1 MIHFERSYPPPASL
15 AQEAQKA
22 NGTYNKEDVVKRL
35 KDDFYDKCYICELK
49 GLQDPQVEHLL
60 PHKGGQFPERKFDW
74 DNLFWSC
81 GHCNQVKN
89 CTKYDDG
96 IIDCCKV
103 DPEQYLSIELSG
115 STVSA
120 KALDASNV
128 VAVRTA
134 MLIEEVFNLTNT
146 GMRTV
151 VCEERLKGLQR
162 EMNKLYRALEE
173 YKKNPGCN
181 KNRIRVLTKRQ
192 SAFAG
197 FKRYYVR
204 MRYPE
209 LQCLLD

>member
-1 MIHFERSYPPPASL
+1 M
-15 AQEAQKA
+15 
-22 NGTYNKEDVVKRL
+22 
-35 KDDFYDKCYICELK
+35 
-49 GLQDPQVEHLL
+49 
-60 PHKGGQFPERKFDW
+60 PHKNGQYPERKFDW

-96 IIDCCKV
+96 IIDCCKD
-103 DPEQYLSIELSG
+103 DPEQFLAITLSD

-120 KALDASNV
+120 KALDENND

-134 MLIEEVFNLTNT
+134 NLIEDVFNLTNT
-146 GMRTV
+146 GLRTD
-151 VCEERLKGLQR
+151 VCEKRIKALQK

-173 YKKNPGCN
+173 YRENPGCYT
-181 KNRIRVLTKRQ
+181 NRIRVLTRRQ

-204 MRYPE
+204 VRYPE
-209 LQCLLD
+209 LRCLLD

>member
-1 MIHFERSYPPPASL
+1 M
-15 AQEAQKA
+15 
-22 NGTYNKEDVVKRL
+22 
-35 KDDFYDKCYICELK
+35 
-49 GLQDPQVEHLL
+49 
-60 PHKGGQFPERKFDW
+60 
-74 DNLFWSC
+74 
-81 GHCNQVKN
+81 KN

-181 KNRIRVLTKRQ
+181 KNRIRVLTRRK